1 MVERGMICQWL
12 QEHMVV
18 QVHYSISTEHK
29 SRYETGSDDVVF

>member
-1 MVERGMICQWL
+1 MIGQRMICQWL

-29 SRYETGSDDVVF
+29 SRYETGSDNVVF